1 MAQKPYADGVPVYVA
16 RGWDGMIPI
25 RKGSKIPAMS
35 DVTGYSGRQVTGD
48 EALELSKK
56 KQYSYC
62 NLGLRLPR
70 GIVGVD
76 VDDYGDK
83 SGLATLT
90 RLSNELGELPATPY
104 STARG
109 QGVSGIRFFRVPE
122 DLDFEPVFGDDIEC
136 IRFAHRFAVA
146 WPSIHPKTGTE
157 YRWYD
162 EVGNL
167 LDQPPKP
174 EDFAE
179 LPASWIERFGH
190 EPREKKER
198 IGDFYGIEQF
208 LNANDSGDKHG
219 YLEAAKRIFDS
230 SGGSRHDS
238 MLKALGCA
246 MRDAAAGLYPAR
258 GAVEQLHE
266 LWTDA
271 TDGEDR
277 EAEFNALVERAAED
291 AATEEVDPYRRALV
305 NPTETVSFSDND
317 SSDIV
322 IFERRAVKEAM
333 ELAESLPE
341 SYTEEWT
348 PDLSQVFDVVRYQ
361 GKNVTVFLYED
372 ASQDRQTFDMAVAFA
387 QELSSLDA
395 TVKFVSSPRDVYRT
409 VTALPEEMRVTRLR
423 QMIEAATEAP
433 SKAKPRNNKKR
444 DAASG
449 EDPDAKYREENQKRI
464 ESELQGGKRRL
475 IELTGDRKLDNDDII
490 SGVKARWDG
499 RKIFN
504 YGNAISRVHSDQV
517 LPQDKAMWMNTLVEA
532 CKFVER
538 GKKDMLK
545 NVDPPAY
552 CVTSTLSR
560 YDDFTELLGIRH
572 APFIRVDGTVCQ
584 APGYDPES
592 KMKLFL
598 SEDLSG
604 IEVPEEPTQE
614 QVVEAR
620 KVLEDWLYD
629 FFQIMP
635 TETDRANALGLVLT
649 PFIRGSVPVV
659 PLCIVNGLQHGV
671 GKNKFANGISILYT
685 GKDLVPK
692 TFTAEEEEQRKAM
705 MSIFRDGEDLV
716 CYDEAHHI
724 DGKALAQALTAQTWS
739 DRLLGVSQIAEYP
752 NNATWMSL
760 GNNVRVEGDCI
771 RRVYQIQLKPTT
783 PNPENRT
790 SSDFKHPEFESW
802 TKEIRKELLVA
813 VLTVI
818 RGWYVAGKPR
828 ASKDPSFGSFESWE
842 ALVRGIL
849 EYAGVRGFLDNQQEV
864 KGESSA
870 DFGFWVAHLDWLF
883 DAFGDE
889 EFTAREVQLKMV
901 NDPLSEPPPGLEDTS
916 PKDYNRKLGIQ
927 YTRMKDRFVGPFRLT
942 RSGEKS
948 RRGLLWS
955 VEKTDD

>member
-16 RGWDGMIPI
+16 RGWDGLIPI
-25 RKGSKIPAMS
+25 RKGTKIPAMS
-35 DVTGYSGRQVTGD
+35 DVTGYSGRQVTGQ
-48 EALELSKK
+48 EAVELSQK

-70 GIVGVD
+70 GLVGVD

-83 SGLATLT
+83 EGLNTLN

-109 QGVSGIRFFRVPE
+109 HGVSGIRFFRVPE
-122 DLDFEPVFGDDIEC
+122 GLDFEPVFGPDIEC
-136 IRFAHRFAVA
+136 IRSAHRFAVA
-146 WPSIHPKTGTE
+146 WPSEHPKTGTQ

-167 LDQPPKP
+167 LEQPPKP

-179 LPASWIERFGH
+179 LPRSWVERFGH
-190 EPREKKER
+190 EPKAKKER

-208 LNANDSGDKHG
+208 FNANDSGDKYQ
-219 YLEAAKRIFDS
+219 YLEAAKRIFDTT
-230 SGGSRHDS
+230 GGSRHDS
-238 MLKALGCA
+238 MLKSLGCA
-246 MRDAAAGLYPAR
+246 MRDAAAGMYPAR
-258 GAVEQLHE
+258 KAVDQLHE
-266 LWTDA
+266 MWTDA

-277 EAEFNALVERAAED
+277 ESEFLALVDRAAED

-305 NPTETVSFSDND
+305 NPEGAVSFSDND
-317 SSDIV
+317 TRDVV
-322 IFERRAVKEAM
+322 ILERPRVQEAK
-333 ELAESLPE
+333 ELAEYVSE
-341 SYTEEWT
+341 TYSEEWA
-348 PDLSQVFDVVRYQ
+348 PSIGSVYDVARYEN
-361 GKNVTVFLYED
+361 KNVTVVLYED
-372 ASQDRQTFDMAVAFA
+372 AAADRETYDAAVAFA
-387 QELSSLDA
+387 QELGMFNA
-395 TVKFVSSPRDVYRT
+395 TVKFVSSPRDLYQV
-409 VTALPEEMRVTRLR
+409 VTALPEDKRSDRIR
-423 QMIEAATEAP
+423 QSLESATDSPAT
-433 SKAKPRNNKKR
+433 AKPRYNKKR
-444 DAASG
+444 GASSG
-449 EDPDAKYREENQKRI
+449 EDSDAKQREANQKKI

-475 IELTGDRKLDNDDII
+475 LELTGDRKLDNDDII

-504 YGNAISRVHSDQV
+504 YGGTISRVHNDQV

-538 GKKDMLK
+538 DKKGNLR

-560 YDDFTELLGIRH
+560 YDDFTELQGIRH
-572 APFIRVDGTVCQ
+572 APFIRADGTVCQ
-584 APGYDPES
+584 DPGYDPAS

-598 SEDLSG
+598 SENLSG
-604 IEVPEEPTQE
+604 IQVPDEPTRE
-614 QVVEAR
+614 EVVAAR
-620 KVLEDWLYD
+620 EVLEDWLYD
-629 FFQIMP
+629 FIAIMP
-635 TETDRANALGLVLT
+635 TETDKANALAMMLT
-649 PFIRGSVPVV
+649 PFIRGSVPVA

-671 GKNKFANGISILYT
+671 GKNKFANGLAILYT
-685 GKDLVPK
+685 GKDLIPK
-692 TFTAEEEEQRKAM
+692 TFTAEEEEQRKAL

-752 NNATWMSL
+752 NNATWISL

-790 SSDFKHPEFESW
+790 SSDFRHPEFEEW
-802 TKEIRKELLVA
+802 TKKIRKELLVA
-813 VLTVI
+813 VLTMI

-828 ASKDPSFGSFESWE
+828 PSKDPSFGSFEMWE
-842 ALVRGIL
+842 SLIRGIL
-849 EYAGVRGFLDNQQEV
+849 EYAGVEGFLGNQQEV

-870 DFGFWVAHLDWLF
+870 DFGFWVAHLDWLS
-883 DAFGDE
+883 DTFGDDS
-889 EFTAREVQLKMV
+889 FTTRDVHQKLMG
-901 NDPLSEPPPGLEDTS
+901 DPESEPPPGLEDTT

-927 YTRMKDRFVGPFRLT
+927 YTRMKDRFVGSYRLT
-942 RSGEKS
+942 RSGERS
-948 RRGLLWS
+948 RRGFVWS
-955 VEKTDD
+955 VERVDG